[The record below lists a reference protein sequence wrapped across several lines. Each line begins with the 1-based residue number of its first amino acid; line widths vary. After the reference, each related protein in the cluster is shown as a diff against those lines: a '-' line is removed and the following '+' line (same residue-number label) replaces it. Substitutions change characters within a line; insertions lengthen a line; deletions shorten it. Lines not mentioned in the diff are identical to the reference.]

1 MCIQLS
7 KERLTFLRIASY
19 YCTLSHYE
27 AVCRCRNITAEILSK
42 QKKACYLQICLY
54 MPTILSFKSIDT
66 VTISALEYYM
76 EGYVMMSEVKRV
88 AKKVKMWKIKKI
100 QY

>member
-1 MCIQLS
+1 
-7 KERLTFLRIASY
+7 
-19 YCTLSHYE
+19 
-27 AVCRCRNITAEILSK
+27 
-42 QKKACYLQICLY
+42 